1 MDLHDWIDELSD
13 ALDVETEVDEG
24 LVLDVARVAAKQVQ
38 RTAAPITAYLLGVA
52 VGGAGADPSQAEA
65 LADRVHAL
73 AETWDRP
80 PDAADPDDIDDP
92 VPDDSRVDHSH
103 DVYDEDGT
111 HVTT

>member
-24 LVLDVARVAAKQVQ
+24 LVIDVARVAAQQVQ
-38 RTAAPITAYLLGVA
+38 KTAAPVTAYLLGVA
-52 VGGAGADPSQAEA
+52 VGSAEADPSRTEA

-80 PDAADPDDIDDP
+80 AGATDPDDIDDP
-92 VPDDSRVDHSH
+92 VPDDSRVDHTA

-111 HVTT
+111 HVPT